1 MVLVSGIAS
10 KVGLK
15 WNGLT
20 RKLEENLNSV
30 LGGEWKGCSIDAMA
44 NLRQDG
50 GGGKGLAFVY
60 HQRFSSVKQKSA
72 DSQCRR
78 MLVARVASYYYL
90 KESITNLLIV

>member
-1 MVLVSGIAS
+1 MVLVSGIAL

-50 GGGKGLAFVY
+50 GGERGLLWFTTRDF
-60 HQRFSSVKQKSA
+60 HQSNKKVLIASV
-72 DSQCRR
+72 DVC
-78 MLVARVASYYYL
+78 
-90 KESITNLLIV
+90 